1 MKVIITAATAGEW
14 MPSFLNMPKL
24 YTDESRRMK
33 IFFHA
38 SGVGILASAVSF
50 TRLVLQDKPDLIL
63 QVGIAGSFSNK
74 LKLGDVVV
82 VNEEML
88 GDMGVV
94 ENNKWKDIFD
104 LKLEKSSYPPFE
116 KRALPNPFLE
126 KYNLLEL
133 PQVNAVTMN
142 KVSTEEN
149 VIKIIIEKYNPT
161 VESMEGAA
169 LHYVCRELN
178 TPFIQMRSISNYIGE
193 RDKAKWKMQLAIDN
207 LNKAVLQYADKLYK
221 MI

>member
-1 MKVIITAATAGEW
+1 MKIIITAATAGEW
-14 MPSFLNMPKL
+14 MPCFLNIPKL
-24 YTDESRRMK
+24 YTDESKRMK

-38 SGVGILASAVSF
+38 SGVGMLASAVSF

-63 QVGIAGSFSNK
+63 QAGIAGSFSNK
-74 LKLGDVVV
+74 LKLGDVVA

-88 GDMGVV
+88 SDMGVV

-116 KRALPNPFLE
+116 KRSLPNPYLKE
-126 KYNLLEL
+126 CNLLQL
-133 PQVNAVTMN
+133 PQVNAVTVN
-142 KVSTEEN
+142 TITTDEN
-149 VIKIIIEKYNPT
+149 MIKTIVEKYNPA

-178 TPFIQMRSISNYIGE
+178 TPFLQMRSISNYTGE
-193 RDKAKWKMQLAIDN
+193 RNKTKWNMPLAIDN
-207 LNKAVLQYADKLYK
+207 LNKAILQYADKLYK